1 GREPAL
7 PALPVQYADFA
18 VWQRESLRGER
29 LDGLLGYW
37 LRQLDGMPALAL
49 PLDFPRPAVQAHR
62 GAALSLEL
70 SGGLV
75 AGLGRLSRECRAT
88 LFMVLLAGFAW
99 VLGRFAGQDEV
110 VIGAPVAG
118 RDRAELE
125 GLIGFFV
132 NTLVLRCDCSG
143 DPSYRELVE
152 RVRDSCLGA
161 YAHAELPFE
170 RLVED

>member
-75 AGLGRLSRECRAT
+75 AGMGRLSRECRAT

-110 VIGAPVAG
+110 VIGAPVA
-118 RDRAELE
+118 
-125 GLIGFFV
+125 
-132 NTLVLRCDCSG
+132 
-143 DPSYRELVE
+143 
-152 RVRDSCLGA
+152 VRDSCLGA

-170 RLVED
+170 RLVEDLAPSRDLSRNPLFQVTFQLFDSPTAPDLVH